1 MSLELITMLTW
12 HDVTVEN
19 AKEIFLSAKDA
30 PGKNWGFKIEGTT
43 PESMHDL
50 ATTMKKY
57 GKRVY
62 IEVLAVDEEICIK
75 AAKQCVEAEVD
86 HMLGT
91 IYYDSVAKI
100 LSDAGIAYSPWIGL
114 NEETRLAG
122 SIESI
127 TEKAIA
133 NESNNVDGCSLSA
146 FRYISGD
153 PNELLEKLAPKLTK
167 PFYICGSVNTFERME
182 FLKHIPNL
190 KAFTIGGAFFEKKF
204 GETHAEQITKICEF
218 LEK

>member
-1 MSLELITMLTW
+1 MALELITMLTW
-12 HDVTVEN
+12 HDVTVPN

-30 PGKNWGFKIEGTT
+30 KGKNWGFKIEGTT
-43 PESMHDL
+43 PESMLDL
-50 ATTMKKY
+50 ATTMKNC

-62 IEVLAVDEEICIK
+62 IEVLAVDEESCIK
-75 AAKQCVEAEVD
+75 AAKQCVEAGVN

-100 LSDAGIAYSPWIGL
+100 LSDANIAYSPWIGL
-114 NEETRLAG
+114 NDETRLAG

-127 TEKAIA
+127 TQKAIE
-133 NESNNVDGCSLSA
+133 NESLNVDGCALSA
-146 FRYISGD
+146 FRYIDGD
-153 PNELLEKLAPKLTK
+153 PNELLEYLAPKLNK
-167 PFYICGSVNTFERME
+167 PFYICGSVNTFDRME

-204 GETHAEQITKICEF
+204 GENHAEQINKICEF

>member
-1 MSLELITMLTW
+1 MALELITMLTW
-12 HDVTVEN
+12 HDVTVPN
-19 AKEIFLSAKDA
+19 AKEIFLAAKDA

-50 ATTMKKY
+50 ATTMKEN

-62 IEVLAVDEEICIK
+62 IEVLAVDEQSCIK
-75 AAKQCVEAEVD
+75 AAKQCVEAGVN

-100 LSDAGIAYSPWIGL
+100 LSDAGIAYSPWVGL

-127 TEKAIA
+127 TQKAIA
-133 NESNNVDGCSLSA
+133 NEANNVDGCSLSA

-153 PNELLEKLAPKLTK
+153 PNQLLEELAPKLSK
-167 PFYICGSVNTFERME
+167 PFYICGSVNTYERME

-190 KAFTIGGAFFEKKF
+190 KAFTIGGAFFENVF
-204 GETHAEQITKICEF
+204 GQGHSEQITKVVEF
-218 LEK
+218 LNK